1 MFELGRRGRGVS
13 SVVGIVLLVA
23 VTVVVAGTVTV
34 FVLDLGADLES
45 KAPYVDTSHELLD
58 DDGEKTIAI
67 TMTAGDTIDVD
78 RLYVA
83 GSKPV
88 DIGGAPG
95 SGRAADDAHASPIE
109 NFTETPGGTPQ
120 VAIGETW
127 DAGETVYVDPE
138 GSVDGVTVS
147 IYWISGA
154 IEGYN
159 PGKPTGDSSVRL
171 VRIPIRS
178 AD

>member
-1 MFELGRRGRGVS
+1 MT
-13 SVVGIVLLVA
+13 SVIGIILLVA
-23 VTVVVAGTVTV
+23 VTVIVAGTVTV
-34 FVLDLGADLES
+34 FVFDLGSGLQP
-45 KAPYVDTSHELLD
+45 KAPYVETSHELVGD
-58 DDGEKTIAI
+58 SSEQTIAI
-67 TMTAGDTIDVD
+67 TLEAGDRVPVD

-127 DAGETVYVDPE
+127 DAGETVYVDPK

-147 IYWISGA
+147 VYWISGS

-159 PGKPTGDSSVRL
+159 PGEPSGDDSYRL
-171 VRIPIRS
+171 TSKTIRRS
-178 AD
+178 D

>member
-1 MFELGRRGRGVS
+1 MFHLEYRGMT
-13 SVVGIVLLVA
+13 SVVGIILLVA
-23 VTVVVAGTVTV
+23 VTVIVAGTVTV
-34 FVLDLGADLES
+34 FVFDLGSGLQP
-45 KAPYVDTSHELLD
+45 KAPYVETSHELVE
-58 DDGEKTIAI
+58 DGSEQTIAI
-67 TMTAGDTIDVD
+67 TLEAGDTVDVD

-120 VAIGETW
+120 VAIGNTW
-127 DAGETVYVDPE
+127 DAGETVYVDPQ

-147 IYWISGA
+147 IYWISGSVQN
-154 IEGYN
+154 YN
-159 PGKPTGDSSVRL
+159 PGEPDGDDSYRL
-171 VRIPIRS
+171 TTMTIRS
-178 AD
+178 SG